1 MSTSRSGGGSGRA
14 ASYVRTARVR
24 NAQAMTE
31 LELRVTKMRGGI
43 MAACAKAGMDEDT
56 RRDMFERVAGKRS
69 LTQMSA
75 AELGKILDEINANK
89 NPVAHSAKMV
99 QNKVYALWMS
109 AYWLGEIDH
118 SDKKA
123 LDSFVKRQ
131 TGCDKFAWLKPHQAA
146 KVIEALKAMCERAG
160 VQWGLEEPSVAVSN
174 ALGHIILMH
183 RIKTHVNIS
192 TDAQTAAREIPKLGK
207 LWRMSLG
214 KPV

>member
-1 MSTSRSGGGSGRA
+1 MSITRTTRGSGRPSNYVA
-14 ASYVRTARVR
+14 AQKSKNIA
-24 NAQAMTE
+24 AMTNTDP
-31 LELRVTKMRGGI
+31 RVTKMRGGI
-43 MAACAKAGMDEDT
+43 MAACGKSGMDEDT
-56 RRDMFERVAGKRS
+56 RRDMFERVTGRRS

-75 AELGKILDEINANK
+75 EELGKILDEINSNK

-109 AYWLGEIDH
+109 AYWLGEIDY

-160 VQWGLEEPSVAVSN
+160 VQWGGEEPSVAVAN
-174 ALGHIILMH
+174 TLGHSILMH